1 MVSEGA
7 VLFILLGLRFLSSE
21 FLNLAGQNLDHQPKD
36 DRRQNDLLSLFLNHA
51 NEAKVN
57 LLWLMCLELSH
68 CVLEELKSAHD
79 FVELVE
85 TALNLTKAA
94 LVLDLRFLWLYDQ
107 GLRYLNYFNLK
118 IISFH

>member
-51 NEAKVN
+51 NEAKVY
-57 LLWLMCLELSH
+57 LLWLMCL
-68 CVLEELKSAHD
+68 
-79 FVELVE
+79 
-85 TALNLTKAA
+85 
-94 LVLDLRFLWLYDQ
+94 
-107 GLRYLNYFNLK
+107 
-118 IISFH
+118 